1 MTLLDNTEFTKR
13 LLFGLNLSVH
23 LFIDEVCIGLMQLA
37 LHGPVEI
44 ECLFETDIIRDRL
57 YRVRAKCRL
66 RGDHRFDCLTFQA
79 DNFFLIMYPHRPGE
93 PRLRGGMWEVRSGA
107 RFCLTEHEIIRWQ
120 YKGTGAERDT
130 R

>member
-13 LLFGLNLSVH
+13 SLFGLNFSVH

-44 ECLFETDIIRDRL
+44 ECLFETDIIRDRF

-66 RGDHRFDCLTFQA
+66 RGDHRLDTLTFQA
-79 DNFFLIMYPHRPGE
+79 DNFFLIIYPHRSGE
-93 PRLRGGMWEVRSGA
+93 PRLRGGMWEVRQGA
-107 RFCLTEHEIIRWQ
+107 RFCLNQHEIIRQ
-120 YKGTGAERDT
+120 R
-130 R
+130 